1 MKISTR
7 ILVTSIA
14 GGLTYLL
21 TNTTGQPEIWQ
32 LTMSIFVSGIVL
44 VVQVLIDYDGRMG
57 HFQEVQ
63 AEHARRTEDIVD
75 RRFAAISAATALY
88 ASVEATALKADNVTR
103 LVESAARISPHDELS
118 RRFADHQIN
127 RLSTLF
133 EGLQNGVAVDDGEDP
148 NWLLGLTECTS
159 RSIDATSMTS
169 FARPAG
175 FVDDDD
181 FWSSRLGQRYLDG
194 QRRAI
199 ADRGVRIRRV
209 FLMTDKDAENGDRLR
224 ALREPHRRIGI
235 ETRVLRESSLDFLL
249 QTNLVDFILFDQA
262 ASYELHSSSTLGTE
276 ARQAIISVTLVVEPR
291 RIAERK
297 QRFESMWA
305 AAQEE

>member
-1 MKISTR
+1 MKVSTR
-7 ILVTSIA
+7 ILITVIA

-21 TNTTGQPEIWQ
+21 TNASDQPEIWQ
-32 LTMSIFVSGIVL
+32 LTMSVFVGGIVL
-44 VVQVLIDYDGRMG
+44 VVQVLIDYDNRMLQ
-57 HFQEVQ
+57 FAAEQ
-63 AEHARRTEDIVD
+63 AAHVSRTEELVD

-103 LVESAARISPHDELS
+103 LVESAARVSPHDELS

-148 NWLLGLTECTS
+148 NWLLGLTECSS

-169 FARPAG
+169 FTAPNNY
-175 FVDDDD
+175 VDED

-199 ADRGVRIRRV
+199 AERGVRIRRV
-209 FLMTDKDAENGDRLR
+209 FLLTDKDAEDEDRLR
-224 ALREPHRRIGI
+224 VLRDPHRRIGI
-235 ETRVLRESSLDFLL
+235 ETRVLRQSSLDFLL
-249 QTNLVDFILFDQA
+249 QTNLVDYILFDEA
-262 ASYELHSSSTLGTE
+262 ASYELHSSSTLGAG
-276 ARQAIISVTLVVEPR
+276 ARETIISVTLVVEPR
-291 RIAERK
+291 RLAERK
-297 QRFESMWA
+297 QRFESMWNA
-305 AAQEE
+305 AEE

>member
-7 ILVTSIA
+7 ILFTVIA

-21 TNTTGQPEIWQ
+21 TNATGQPEIWQ
-32 LTMSIFVSGIVL
+32 LTMSMFVGGIVL
-44 VVQVLIDYDGRMG
+44 VVQVLIDYDNRMLQFAG
-57 HFQEVQ
+57 EQS
-63 AEHARRTEDIVD
+63 AHARRTEDIVD

-133 EGLQNGVAVDDGEDP
+133 EGLQNGVTVDDGEDP
-148 NWLLGLTECTS
+148 SWLLGLTECSS

-169 FARPAG
+169 FTRPAAY
-175 FVDDDD
+175 VDDE
-181 FWSSRLGQRYLDG
+181 FWSSRLGQQYLHA

-199 ADRGVRIRRV
+199 TERDVRIRRV
-209 FLMTDKDAENGDRLR
+209 FLLSDEDAMNEERLR
-224 ALREPHRRIGI
+224 ELREPHRRIGI
-235 ETRVLRESSLDFLL
+235 ETRVLRHSDLDPLL
-249 QTNLVDFILFDQA
+249 QMNLVDFILFDDA
-262 ASYELHSSSTLGTE
+262 ASYELHASSRLDSRLDRE
-276 ARQAIISVTLVVEPR
+276 ANVSVTLVVEPR
-291 RIAERK
+291 RLQERR
-297 QRFESMWA
+297 QRFASMWNA
-305 AAQEE
+305 AREE

>member
-1 MKISTR
+1 MKVSTR
-7 ILVTSIA
+7 ILITAIA

-21 TNTTGQPEIWQ
+21 TNVTGQPEIWQ
-32 LTMSIFVSGIVL
+32 LTMSVFVGGIVL
-44 VVQVLIDYDGRMG
+44 VVQILIDYDNRMLQ
-57 HFQEVQ
+57 FAAQQ
-63 AEHARRTEDIVD
+63 AEHVRRTEELVD

-103 LVESAARISPHDELS
+103 LVESAARVGPHDELS

-133 EGLQNGVAVDDGEDP
+133 EGLQNGLAVDDGEDP

-159 RSIDATSMTS
+159 QSIDATSMTS

-175 FVDDDD
+175 YVDDDE

-199 ADRGVRIRRV
+199 AERGVRIRRV
-209 FLMTDKDAENGDRLR
+209 FLLSDKDAEDEERLQ

-235 ETRVLRESSLDFLL
+235 ETRVLRQSGLDFLL
-249 QTNLVDFILFDQA
+249 QTNLVDFILFDRA
-262 ASYELHSSSTLGTE
+262 ASYELHSSSTLGSE
-276 ARQAIISVTLVVEPR
+276 NRPAIVSVTLVVEPR
-291 RIAERK
+291 RLAERR
-297 QRFESMWA
+297 QRFETMWEA
-305 AAQEE
+305 AGDE